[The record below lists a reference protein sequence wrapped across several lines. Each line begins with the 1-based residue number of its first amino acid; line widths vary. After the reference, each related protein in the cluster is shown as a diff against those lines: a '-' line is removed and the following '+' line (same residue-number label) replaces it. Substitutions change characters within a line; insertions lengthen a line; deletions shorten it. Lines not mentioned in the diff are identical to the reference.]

1 MAEQSDIRGKWPR
14 QAKCRLC
21 GAEDPLCRS
30 HIIPKF
36 VGEWL
41 KATNGTGRLRDS
53 ANPNRL
59 IQDITWRYML
69 CTDCEERFAKVEA
82 EICTRI
88 FMPLHTEE
96 VEAFRFGPSF
106 VQFAVSIVWRCLI
119 FLRGEGGLGKLG
131 ELPEIVSAEKT
142 WREYLLE
149 QRETVAPHDLHA
161 CHMGA
166 PPPQPH
172 LRDLP
177 PNLGRYMLRSV
188 GLSALPLSRLLTG
201 VLVGVEPLDPPTIAL
216 SALLLVGVALVAS
229 WIPANTARPSTR

>member
-1 MAEQSDIRGKWPR
+1 MARQSDIRGKWPR

-21 GAEDPLCRS
+21 G
-30 HIIPKF
+30 
-36 VGEWL
+36 
-41 KATNGTGRLRDS
+41 
-53 ANPNRL
+53 
-59 IQDITWRYML
+59 
-69 CTDCEERFAKVEA
+69 
-82 EICTRI
+82 
-88 FMPLHTEE
+88 
-96 VEAFRFGPSF
+96 
-106 VQFAVSIVWRCLI
+106 
-119 FLRGEGGLGKLG
+119 GEGRLGKLG

-188 GLSALPLSRLLTG
+188 GCLRCSAMISDTC
-201 VLVGVEPLDPPTIAL
+201 
-216 SALLLVGVALVAS
+216 S
-229 WIPANTARPSTR
+229 